1 MAKAHYQAPP
11 AETMT
16 EHPLLAASDGLFVQ
30 QRFEPGELCSCEIPN
45 RFKVYPLSSEGKK
58 AATPMPSMYV
68 AERTAGV
75 CDCLYKQCCGPIRE
89 MTSDVYLGPT
99 GDDNQNIT
107 ATIHKSCGI
116 ANCICCRSRTTV
128 FPHDGSNSSFVIDDT
143 ESPCDLYNVFCG
155 LRFHA
160 LNLTFSGGCM
170 FCADNPCCNYPMT
183 ISRSLGSEGDI
194 DESNPKAGR
203 SELTKIAGGCGE
215 FCTGTN
221 RYAAKF
227 PPGATFAERLALLA
241 SVIHLDANYFEQS
254 KNNN

>member
-1 MAKAHYQAPP
+1 MK
-11 AETMT
+11 

-30 QRFEPGELCSCEIPN
+30 QRFEPAELCSCEIPN

-58 AATPMPSMYV
+58 AATSIPSMYV

-75 CDCLYKQCCGPIRE
+75 YDCLYKQLCGRYRE

-99 GDDNQNIT
+99 DDYNQNIT

-116 ANCICCRSRTTV
+116 ANSICCRSRTTV
-128 FPHDGSNSSFVIDDT
+128 FPHNGSSSSFVIDDR
-143 ESPCDLYNVFCG
+143 ESSCDLYNVFCG
-155 LRFHA
+155 LQFHA

-170 FCADNPCCNYPMT
+170 FCANHPCCNYPMT
-183 ISRSLGSEGDI
+183 ISRNLSSEADI

-203 SELTKIAGGCGE
+203 GKLTKIAGGCSE
-215 FCTGTN
+215 LCTGTN